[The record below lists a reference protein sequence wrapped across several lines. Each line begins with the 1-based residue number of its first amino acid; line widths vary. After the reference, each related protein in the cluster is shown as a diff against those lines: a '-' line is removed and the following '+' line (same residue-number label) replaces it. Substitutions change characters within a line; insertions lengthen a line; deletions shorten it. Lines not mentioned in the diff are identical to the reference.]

1 MYTIPCHDRGHIS
14 VMLVLQNCTD
24 FLQVLPGLSSET
36 FRTSSD
42 CTYDVGNIKFQEDVD
57 MKGEE
62 EVNVKTEK
70 VIANEE
76 EECIY
81 IKDED
86 AIYREEEKEEEEDI
100 DTKEEEDVDL
110 KEEVS

>member
-14 VMLVLQNCTD
+14 VILILQNCTD
-24 FLQVLPGLSSET
+24 LLQVLPGLSSDT

-70 VIANEE
+70 VIGNEE
-76 EECIY
+76 EESIY
-81 IKDED
+81 I
-86 AIYREEEKEEEEDI
+86 
-100 DTKEEEDVDL
+100 
-110 KEEVS
+110 

>member
-1 MYTIPCHDRGHIS
+1 MYTISCHDRGHIN

-24 FLQVLPGLSSET
+24 LLQVLPGLSTET

-42 CTYDVGNIKFQEDVD
+42 CTYGAGSMKFEEDVD

-70 VIANEE
+70 VIGNEE
-76 EECIY
+76 EESIY
-81 IKDED
+81 I
-86 AIYREEEKEEEEDI
+86 
-100 DTKEEEDVDL
+100 
-110 KEEVS
+110 